1 MKLSEIKKMT
11 AHLSVVPEPRSGETM
26 HKLLRDLG
34 YDPDNLYQELEM
46 ESKFVDTHRDVSF
59 SNSQLSLHSHPFYEI
74 LCCRNTCGV
83 EYLVETERYRLQK
96 GDVVIVPPGISHRP
110 LLPEKMPEPYKR
122 DVLWVST
129 EFIRMLQQIY
139 PVQPFQV
146 RENVYLL
153 RTGGTDWNFLM
164 DKFHQ
169 GVREAESRQSG
180 WEAVVIANTLQLLVQ
195 LQRAISERTAMPLKA
210 EKPTLLENIL
220 SYLEEHLGEKITLA
234 DVARNSY
241 VSEST
246 VSQLFRQKM
255 GVSFYRYL
263 TQRRLIAAKTAIE
276 SGSLLED
283 VATAVGFGDYSSF
296 YRAFRQAFGISPKQY
311 RKRMENG

>member
-1 MKLSEIKKMT
+1 MKLSQIKKM
-11 AHLSVVPEPRSGETM
+11 AKGLPAEPEQRDGETIR
-26 HKLLRDLG
+26 KLLLEMG

-46 ESKFVDTHRDVSF
+46 DSKYVDTHQDVSW
-59 SNSQLSLHSHPFYEI
+59 SNAQMSLHSHPFYEI

-83 EYLVETERYRLQK
+83 EYLLETERYRLQK
-96 GDVVIVPPGISHRP
+96 GDIVIVPPGISHRP
-110 LLPEKMPEPYKR
+110 LLPETMPEPYRR
-122 DVLWVST
+122 DVLWVSM
-129 EFIRMLQQIY
+129 EFVRNLRQLYPEGSLQTWED
-139 PVQPFQV
+139 VH
-146 RENVYLL
+146 LL
-153 RTGGTDWNFLM
+153 RTGGTGWLFLM

-169 GVREAESRQSG
+169 GVREAQARQPG

-195 LQRAISERTAMPLKA
+195 LQRAISEKSAMPLKA

-220 SYLEEHLGEKITLA
+220 SFLEEHLGERITLA
-234 DVARNSY
+234 DVAKHSY

-283 VATAVGFGDYSSF
+283 VAMAVGFGDYSSF
-296 YRAFRQAFGISPKQY
+296 FRAFKQEFGISPRQY
-311 RKRMENG
+311 RKRMEN

>member
-1 MKLSEIKKMT
+1 MKLSQIKKM
-11 AHLSVVPEPRSGETM
+11 AKGLPAEAAQRDGETIR
-26 HKLLRDLG
+26 KLLLEMG

-46 ESKFVDTHRDVSF
+46 DSKYVDTHQDVSW
-59 SNSQLSLHSHPFYEI
+59 SNSQMSLHSHPFYEI

-83 EYLVETERYRLQK
+83 EYLLETERYRLQK
-96 GDVVIVPPGISHRP
+96 GDIVLVPPGISHRP
-110 LLPEKMPEPYKR
+110 LLPETMPEPYRR
-122 DVLWVST
+122 DVLWVSM
-129 EFIRMLQQIY
+129 EFVRNLRQLY
-139 PVQPFQV
+139 PEGSFQTWEDV
-146 RENVYLL
+146 HLL
-153 RTGGTDWNFLM
+153 RTGGTGWLFLM

-169 GVREAESRQSG
+169 GVREAQARQPG

-195 LQRAISERTAMPLKA
+195 LQRAISEKSAMPLKA

-220 SYLEEHLGEKITLA
+220 SFLEEHLGERITLA
-234 DVARNSY
+234 DVAKHSY

-283 VATAVGFGDYSSF
+283 VAMAVGFGDYSSF
-296 YRAFRQAFGISPKQY
+296 FRAFKQEFGISPRQY
-311 RKRMENG
+311 RKRMEN